1 MATRE
6 LTAQNFKQTVY
17 GNDNVLV
24 YIWAPL
30 CPPCAVLTPTYEGSS
45 DKHPD
50 IVHGKINFETE
61 QELVSIAGVTL
72 LPTLMAFKKAS
83 WCSSRPVSPTPPS
96 WTTWCGSSGPTGST
110 CRHGSRGCSEFGG
123 TNPPARGVRPVMAT
137 KDLTAAQ
144 FNETVNDNDMVL
156 VDFWASWCG
165 PCRSFAPTF
174 QASSEKHPDVVYAK
188 VNTEEE
194 QELAAAAQIRSIP
207 TLMAFKK
214 GQLLFNQPGALP
226 PAALED
232 LVQQLKAYEVA

>member
-1 MATRE
+1 
-6 LTAQNFKQTVY
+6 
-17 GNDNVLV
+17 
-24 YIWAPL
+24 
-30 CPPCAVLTPTYEGSS
+30 
-45 DKHPD
+45 
-50 IVHGKINFETE
+50 
-61 QELVSIAGVTL
+61 
-72 LPTLMAFKKAS
+72 
-83 WCSSRPVSPTPPS
+83 
-96 WTTWCGSSGPTGST
+96 
-110 CRHGSRGCSEFGG
+110 
-123 TNPPARGVRPVMAT
+123 MAT

-232 LVQQLKAYEVA
+232 LVQQLKVYEVA